1 MYDRLDQIVNIDY
14 NKRSIHHLY
23 DASRALVKIPLTEKA
38 AEIIQELPENRFV
51 FFSTGS
57 VTRSWV
63 TPTIGETDGPPGTA
77 ILARVIREYRGAI
90 PIILTE
96 ESLVKATI
104 PILKAAGLAVVTPEQ
119 ALAAQQYHEK
129 GYTSVAC
136 ILPFPTEDH
145 EADEVSSQLINQF
158 NPAAVISIEKA
169 GKGEKGTYHNMRGHD
184 YSSGR
189 ARIDYLINKA
199 MDNNIPTIA
208 IGDGGNEIG
217 MGNVL
222 EAVEEFVPHGKT
234 IASVTKVDLLLT
246 ASVSNWGC
254 YAVCAALAL
263 KNKNL
268 NYLHNE
274 ADERR
279 MLDAAILSGHVDG
292 ATGKAEATVDGFPLS
307 TNIAIIEML
316 NSVVKKEV

>member
-1 MYDRLDQIVNIDY
+1 MYDRLDNLVNIDY

-23 DASRALVKIPLTEKA
+23 EASRALVDAPLTEKA
-38 AEIIQELPENRFV
+38 ADLIQEIPKNRFV
-51 FFSTGS
+51 FLATGS

-77 ILARVIREYRGAI
+77 VLARTLRECRGSI
-90 PIILTE
+90 PMILTE
-96 ESLVKATI
+96 ETLIEATV

-119 ALAAQQYHEK
+119 AIAAQEYHEK

-136 ILPFPTEDH
+136 IMPFPTEDQ
-145 EADEVSSQLINQF
+145 EAEVFATKLINEF
-158 NPAAVISIEKA
+158 DPAAIISIEKA
-169 GKGEKGTYHNMRGHD
+169 GRGERGTYHNMRGHD
-184 YSSGR
+184 YSPGR
-189 ARIDYLINKA
+189 ARIDYLIDKA
-199 MDNNIPTIA
+199 REMSIPTLA

-217 MGNVL
+217 MGNVKQ
-222 EAVEEFVPHGKT
+222 AVEEFVPHGKT

-254 YAVCAALAL
+254 YAICAALAL
-263 KNKNL
+263 KNENAHF
-268 NYLHNE
+268 LHDASVE
-274 ADERR
+274 KR

-292 ATGKAEATVDGFPLS
+292 ATGKAETTVDGFSLE

-316 NSVVKKEV
+316 NSIVLKEI